1 MLNITGKY
9 VTVFNPEIKL
19 DVSEHT
25 VFANLNTSRKDNRTA
40 PPTYITSSWL
50 NARFVGEAFEPAKA
64 LRNMDKIDIIRGAIT
79 NEKSESNGKF
89 YNELVIFEFALSN
102 VSNNKNHSDHSK
114 VTTGSQFSNM
124 NGDAQ

>member
-1 MLNITGKY
+1 MLNITGRY

-25 VFANLNTSRKDNRTA
+25 VFANLNTSRKDNRTT
-40 PPTYITSSWL
+40 PPTYKTSSWL

-64 LRNMDKIDIIRGAIT
+64 LRNKDKIDIIRGAIT

-89 YNELVIFEFALSN
+89 YNELVIFEFALSDL
-102 VSNNKNHSDHSK
+102 SKKGTSKDHSK
-114 VTTGSQFSNM
+114 DELTGSQFSNL
-124 NGDAQ
+124 NGDA